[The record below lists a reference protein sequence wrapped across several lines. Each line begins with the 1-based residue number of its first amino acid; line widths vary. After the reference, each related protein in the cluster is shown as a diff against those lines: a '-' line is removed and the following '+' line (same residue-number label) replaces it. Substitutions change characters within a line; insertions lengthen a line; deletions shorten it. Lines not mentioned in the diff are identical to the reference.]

1 MLPMR
6 RGKQQRKSGTP
17 CRVSESSPTDT
28 GAQLKRAGILSAIAA
43 LAAWPWIVQ
52 SQEAPQAPAIEI
64 ANPNATFPAQQRA
77 LASAEVVERGN
88 GLYQVNCMACHGA
101 DLRGGDQ
108 GGPNLLRSTIVL
120 NDVAGE
126 LIGEIVRSGI
136 NRMPPIPTLDEDGI
150 EAVSGYIHSV
160 LASAERQGAP
170 PRVEYELD
178 ILVGNARRGKRFFD
192 SECTDCHSATGDLEG
207 LATRIT
213 DPVDLQNSWV
223 GGRRPGRG
231 RAGSVA
237 STVTVTSADGQRI
250 SGELLRHDDFF
261 VSLKTPAGEYR
272 SFSRVGGRVE
282 VGIFDPLWRHK
293 ELWSELGDSTMHDVT
308 AYLETLK

>member
-1 MLPMR
+1 
-6 RGKQQRKSGTP
+6 
-17 CRVSESSPTDT
+17 
-28 GAQLKRAGILSAIAA
+28 
-43 LAAWPWIVQ
+43 
-52 SQEAPQAPAIEI
+52 
-64 ANPNATFPAQQRA
+64 
-77 LASAEVVERGN
+77 
-88 GLYQVNCMACHGA
+88 MACHGA

-126 LIGEIVRSGI
+126 LIGEIVRTGI
-136 NRMPPIPTLDEDGI
+136 NRMPPIPTLDAAGI

-160 LASAERQGAP
+160 LATAERQGAP

-178 ILVGNARRGKRFFD
+178 ILVGNPRRGERFFNA
-192 SECTDCHSATGDLEG
+192 ECAGCHSVTEDLEG
-207 LATRIT
+207 IATRIS

-231 RAGSVA
+231 RGGAMA
-237 STVTVTSADGQRI
+237 STVTVTSADGETV

-261 VSLKTPAGEYR
+261 VSLRTESGEYR

-282 VGIFDPLWRHK
+282 VDIMDPLWRHK
-293 ELWSELGDSTMHDVT
+293 ELWSELDDSTMHDVT